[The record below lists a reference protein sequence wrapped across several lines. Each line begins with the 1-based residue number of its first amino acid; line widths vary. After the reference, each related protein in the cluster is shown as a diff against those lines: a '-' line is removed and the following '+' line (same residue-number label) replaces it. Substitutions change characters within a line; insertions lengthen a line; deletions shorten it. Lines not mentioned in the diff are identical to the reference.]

1 MIAGCPRCSTRFRI
15 GAERLREEGVRLR
28 CTQCQAVFRVYPP
41 RAAAPRRRDD
51 PAVDAEL
58 TPPPRP
64 PERDLMVLV
73 ADPDPARGKA
83 SASELGRLGLYPLL
97 VHDGVDAL
105 LALQRSLPACVL
117 IDAALPRLSGA
128 ELCEVVKRNESLRG
142 THVVLCGS
150 PEQLSSVGVLR
161 VAGLGPD
168 AMLEYGDLPE
178 GLSDALRLS
187 RHEEAPI
194 EPPRPLE
201 PPRAL
206 EPTVLPEPPRVLESP
221 VLQESPVLPESTPL
235 PVPTPNRVDSDP
247 EIAKAERLA
256 RIVVSEIVLYNTE
269 RFERAAREDD
279 VLEALAGELAEA
291 RLLFRQRFPAQLRE
305 GRDFVAEELLRVAR
319 SRVAH

>member
-58 TPPPRP
+58 TPPPRA
-64 PERDLMVLV
+64 PERDRMVLV

-142 THVVLCGS
+142 TYVVLCGS
-150 PEQLSSVGVLR
+150 PEQLSGVGVLR

-178 GLSDALRLS
+178 GLSEALRVS
-187 RHEEAPI
+187 RHEDAPI
-194 EPPRPLE
+194 EPPVALE
-201 PPRAL
+201 PPVSLAPPVAL
-206 EPTVLPEPPRVLESP
+206 EPPVVPEPTR
-221 VLQESPVLPESTPL
+221 L
-235 PVPTPNRVDSDP
+235 PVPTPTRVDSNP
-247 EIAKAERLA
+247 EIARAERLA
-256 RIVVSEIVLYNTE
+256 RIVVSEIVLYNAE

-291 RLLFRQRFPAQLRE
+291 RHLFRQRFPAQLCE
-305 GRDFVAEELLRVAR
+305 GRDLVAEELLRVAR
-319 SRVAH
+319 SRAAH

>member
-51 PAVDAEL
+51 PVVDAEL

-64 PERDLMVLV
+64 PERDRMVLV

-105 LALQRSLPACVL
+105 LALQRSLPASVL

-142 THVVLCGS
+142 TRVVMCGS

-178 GLSDALRLS
+178 GLSEALRLS
-187 RHEEAPI
+187 HHEDAPI

-201 PPRAL
+201 PPCAL
-206 EPTVLPEPPRVLESP
+206 EPPVLPEP
-221 VLQESPVLPESTPL
+221 TPL

-247 EIAKAERLA
+247 EIARAERLA
-256 RIVVSEIVLYNTE
+256 RIVVSDIVLYNAE

-291 RLLFRQRFPAQLRE
+291 RQLFRQRVPAQLRE

-319 SRVAH
+319 SRAAH

>member
-1 MIAGCPRCSTRFRI
+1 MIAGCPRCNTRFRI

-105 LALQRSLPACVL
+105 LALQRSLPASVL

-142 THVVLCGS
+142 TYVVLCGS

-178 GLSDALRLS
+178 GLSEALRIS

-206 EPTVLPEPPRVLESP
+206 EPPCALEPPVLPEP
-221 VLQESPVLPESTPL
+221 TPP

-247 EIAKAERLA
+247 EIARAERLA
-256 RIVVSEIVLYNTE
+256 RIVVSDIVLYNAE

-279 VLEALAGELAEA
+279 VLEALAGELHEA
-291 RLLFRQRFPAQLRE
+291 RQLFRQRVPAQLRE

>member
-105 LALQRSLPACVL
+105 LALQRSLPASVL

-178 GLSDALRLS
+178 GLSEALRLS
-187 RHEEAPI
+187 RHEDAPI
-194 EPPRPLE
+194 EPPRALEPPRPLE

-206 EPTVLPEPPRVLESP
+206 EPPVLPEP
-221 VLQESPVLPESTPL
+221 TPL

-256 RIVVSEIVLYNTE
+256 RIVVSEIVLYNAE

-279 VLEALAGELAEA
+279 VLEALAGELHEA

>member
-117 IDAALPRLSGA
+117 IDAALPRLSGT

-142 THVVLCGS
+142 TYVVLCGS

-178 GLSDALRLS
+178 GLSEALRLS
-187 RHEEAPI
+187 RHEDAPI
-194 EPPRPLE
+194 EPPRALEPPRPLE

-206 EPTVLPEPPRVLESP
+206 EPPVLPEP
-221 VLQESPVLPESTPL
+221 TPL